1 MDTDRVTTST
11 LRKRRL
17 TALLLS
23 TLVATSLLIATPSTQ
38 KPAYGLVEAGFV
50 DAVGRYGRISV
61 DGSGGASC
69 IWRQVCCCLGQYSSP
84 SLWDMGRIILLW
96 CSVHYRDRG
105 FRHRHMA
112 TAVGQQ
118 IGLRCN

>member
-61 DGSGGASC
+61 DGSGGGELYLEAGMLL
-69 IWRQVCCCLGQYSSP
+69 LGTILVAEP
-84 SLWDMGRIILLW
+84 MGYGTDHL
-96 CSVHYRDRG
+96 VMV
-105 FRHRHMA
+105 FRTLPR
-112 TAVGQQ
+112 
-118 IGLRCN
+118 